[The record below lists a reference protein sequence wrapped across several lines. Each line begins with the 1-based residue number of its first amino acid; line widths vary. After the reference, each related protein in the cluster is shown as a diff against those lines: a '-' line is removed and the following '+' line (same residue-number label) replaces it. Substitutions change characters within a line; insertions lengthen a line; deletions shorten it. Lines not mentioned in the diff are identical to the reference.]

1 MMVSAVM
8 LSGALSREFVP
19 GVSAR
24 LADGAD
30 ERAIS
35 VGISTALFGWPG
47 LRQVAG
53 GTNLILSC
61 DQMLIP
67 TQHPYRVSS
76 PRSVQCFEQAHEE
89 APALG
94 VQLGLAFGGSTHR

>member
-1 MMVSAVM
+1 M
-8 LSGALSREFVP
+8 LSGALLREFIP

-24 LADGAD
+24 LIDGAD

-35 VGISTALFGWPG
+35 VGISTALFAWPG
-47 LRQVAG
+47 LRQVTG

-61 DQMLIP
+61 DQMMIA
-67 TQHPYRVSS
+67 TQHLYRVSS
-76 PRSVQCFEQAHEE
+76 SRAVQRFEQAHEE

-94 VQLGLAFGGSTHR
+94 VQLGLASGGNTHR

>member
-8 LSGALSREFVP
+8 LSGALSREFVS

-30 ERAIS
+30 DGAIS

-47 LRQVAG
+47 LLQVIRGA
-53 GTNLILSC
+53 NLALSGN
-61 DQMLIP
+61 QTTVA
-67 TQHPYRVSS
+67 TQHPYRVAT
-76 PRSVQCFEQAHEE
+76 PRTVQCFKQMNKK
-89 APALG
+89 ALALRM
-94 VQLGLAFGGSTHR
+94 QSRLAFRGIAHR